1 MTMVGGSSSA
11 GVDALRSRLTCVG
24 GGFSSLRGRRNWLM
38 APSSATQL
46 AKARAPFRA
55 CQAKQQ
61 RSRTQSCTGSL
72 FCLPGEAATHLASA
86 AVIKHDW
93 IVKQQNAVLH
103 GLLVLLARQSSN
115 AATQSCTVA
124 LSLARGGSNTVGKG
138 TAGTAAT
145 QLAKARAPFRAC
157 QARQQ
162 RSKQQRSKQQRSRAQ
177 S

>member
-1 MTMVGGSSSA
+1 MHHGRPLSSHHMQSKLQPRRWHHWSEHCCRPLYCPSNSTAPQHSIAEDHCTCFGWRRVACQWRKTNWKKQKKTSQSPLTSVGQMEGMA
-11 GVDALRSRLTCVG
+11 DG
-24 GGFSSLRGRRNWLM
+24 M

-103 GLLVLLARQSSN
+103 RRLI
-115 AATQSCTVA
+115 A
-124 LSLARGGSNTVGKG
+124 LWDRVM
-138 TAGTAAT
+138 
-145 QLAKARAPFRAC
+145 R
-157 QARQQ
+157 
-162 RSKQQRSKQQRSRAQ
+162 
-177 S
+177 